1 MSTLTDL
8 LDEADPDPPP
18 RRHARRPRTSGGV
31 ALTGALGELLIT
43 AGAALALFVVWQLW
57 WTDVEGDRSAEQ
69 AIEQF
74 GTTSP
79 VVPDSGRQPHPGGP
93 RAAPVSA
100 EGEVSGTR
108 YVPDWGGDYRM
119 PIARAVDL
127 A

>member
-18 RRHARRPRTSGGV
+18 RRHARRPRTSVGV

-43 AGAALALFVVWQLW
+43 AGAVLALFVVWQLW

-74 GTTSP
+74 ETPSRTSRTAWGSP
-79 VVPDSGRQPHPGGP
+79 APTNRP
-93 RAAPVSA
+93 RSPS
-100 EGEVSGTR
+100 R
-108 YVPDWGGDYRM
+108 PR
-119 PIARAVDL
+119 
-127 A
+127 